1 MGSLSV
7 SKGGGDKPHAVCV
20 PFPAQGH
27 INPMFKLAKL
37 LHFRGFHIT
46 FVHTEFNRNR
56 LLRSHGPH
64 YLDGLPSFN
73 FEAIPDGLPPSDAV
87 DSTQDIPSLCFS
99 TDRSCIGPFRE
110 LLQKLNDTNSTGA
123 PPVSC
128 IVSDGSM
135 LFTLDAAE
143 ELGVP
148 EVLLCTASAC
158 GLLGYSQYRNLVER
172 GLTPFKDPDYSTNG
186 DLETV
191 IDWIPAMEGITLKYM
206 PSFVRTTNP
215 DDIMLNFIPTLIDR
229 IHRASAVLFN
239 TFSALEQSV
248 LSALP
253 THFPPLY
260 PIGPL
265 PLLLNQ
271 LPDDEIKSLGS
282 NLWKEDPACL
292 EWLDSKQPNSVVYVN
307 FGSIAVMTPNQLVE
321 FAWGLADSR
330 QQFLWV
336 VRPDLV
342 TGDAAVLP
350 ADFMAETAD
359 RGILVPWCDQER
371 VLSHPA
377 VGGFLTHSGWNS
389 TVESIVNAVAM
400 ISWPFF
406 AEQQT
411 NCWYCCEKWGIGM
424 EIDSEVK
431 RGEVEK
437 QVRELMEGDKGK
449 ELRRRAMKWK
459 RLAEEATATPTGSSY
474 LNLEDLI
481 NNVLL
486 STPKKNFSN

>member
-1 MGSLSV
+1 MGSLSI

-56 LLRSHGPH
+56 LQSSHGPH

-73 FEAIPDGLPPSDAV
+73 FEAIPDGLPPSDTV

-148 EVLLCTASAC
+148 EVLLWTASAC
-158 GLLGYSQYRNLVER
+158 GLLGYAQYRNLVER
-172 GLTPFKDPDYSTNG
+172 GLTPFKDPDYSKNG
-186 DLETV
+186 NLETV

-215 DDIMLNFIPTLIDR
+215 DDIMLNFIPTVIDR
-229 IHRASAVLFN
+229 FHRASAVLFN

-292 EWLDSKQPNSVVYVN
+292 EWLDSKQPNSPQTV
-307 FGSIAVMTPNQLVE
+307 
-321 FAWGLADSR
+321 
-330 QQFLWV
+330 LWV

-342 TGDAAVLP
+342 TGDAAILP
-350 ADFMAETAD
+350 AYF
-359 RGILVPWCDQER
+359 RGDGRQGDSGAMVRPGEGAKPPGLGV
-371 VLSHPA
+371 
-377 VGGFLTHSGWNS
+377 LTHSW
-389 TVESIVNAVAM
+389 VE
-400 ISWPFF
+400 FH
-406 AEQQT
+406 
-411 NCWYCCEKWGIGM
+411 GM

-486 STPKKNFSN
+486 STPKKNSSN